1 MNLSKRSQSIEI
13 KKFSVNDIVQI
24 CSDNEK
30 MKLIQRGHGEWAEAM
45 QPVSDITK

>member
-1 MNLSKRSQSIEI
+1 MDAMTLSKRSESIEAN
-13 KKFSVNDIVQI
+13 KFSVDNIVQI

-45 QPVSDITK
+45 QPVKK